1 MVKIKEKDFIRL
13 FILEL
18 ILVQKESVFD
28 LWDDETVD
36 LPNDYMTVL
45 DKVTSDDV
53 KKYRYQ
59 DLIPLENKDEWK
71 YNVTSGLNDFLKS
84 TGVTHTY
91 KDNNMRINLN
101 REAISKIL
109 FDEKFDY
116 SLKGKVAAL
125 AEDFLVTKTIEKQK
139 QKTIK

>member
-1 MVKIKEKDFIRL
+1 MIIEKDFLRT

-36 LPNDYMTVL
+36 LPNDYLTIL
-45 DKVTSDDV
+45 DEITKDDLKKV
-53 KKYRYQ
+53 KYQ
-59 DLIPLENKDEWK
+59 DLIPIEGKEEWK
-71 YNVTSGLNDFLKS
+71 FDVTKGLNDFLKS

-91 KDNNMRINLN
+91 KDNNIRLNLN
-101 REAISKIL
+101 RDAISNIL
-109 FDEKFDY
+109 FDKKFDY
-116 SLKGKVAAL
+116 RVKGKVASL
-125 AEDFLVTKTIEKQK
+125 AEDFLITKAKTKPK